1 MPQIQ
6 KLHVLTGTLNKQI
19 KHVVSGYYEN
29 ITKADNEILQLIFY
43 ARKHF
48 ASIIFYIIKNNN
60 ITIVDNDM
68 NLN

>member
-29 ITKADNEILQLIFY
+29 ITKADNDILQLILL
-43 ARKHF
+43 
-48 ASIIFYIIKNNN
+48 YILQVLYFI
-60 ITIVDNDM
+60 
-68 NLN
+68 L